1 MRRCRQCQG
10 ELANEHRFCPWC
22 GAVQRLKLVQFFAP
36 HAAIPGDRHRL
47 LRVSRYV
54 GETAEERHARFSVWN
69 DEGVAE
75 AAVSLD
81 DEETRRLVAFL
92 TAPAEPAG
100 RLGTLLSEL
109 RSDIEAA
116 FTFRR

>member
-10 ELANEHRFCPWC
+10 DVANEHRFCPWC
-22 GAVQRLKLVQFFAP
+22 GAVQRLKLVELFRP
-36 HAAIPGDRHRL
+36 HAAMSGDRHKM

-54 GETAEERHARFSVWN
+54 GATAEERHARFSVWN
-69 DEGVAE
+69 EEGVAE

-81 DEETRRLVAFL
+81 DEETRRLAAFL
-92 TAPAEPAG
+92 AAPFEPAS
-100 RLGTLLSEL
+100 RLGTLLSQL
-109 RSDIEAA
+109 RADVEAA